1 MYALKTRLAALIGF
15 GSAVILTGLAFAAPE
30 RVIEPEIAD
39 QGFPSFIREQW
50 QERMR
55 IAQPND
61 SEQPGPAGS
70 GIDECVAHCSNGVG
84 W

>member
-39 QGFPSFIREQW
+39 QGFPSFIQEQR
-50 QERMR
+50 QERIR
-55 IAQPND
+55 IATKNG
-61 SEQPGPAGS
+61 EQPRPAGS
-70 GIDECVAHCSNGVG
+70 GIDECIAHCSNGVG